1 MKFGNK
7 KQAIYTKQLKTEL
20 IKQGGTSEEEANIA
34 AKELTKVL
42 LANGDSLDLKTVK
55 NMARL
60 VMEQKQRFD
69 KEELVSVDG
78 KGVYDT
84 IIRILTKY
92 FPEYIN
98 F

>member
-20 IKQGGTSEEEANIA
+20 IKQGGISEEEANIA

-69 KEELVSVDG
+69 KEELVSVDS

-84 IIRILTKY
+84 INDVFYPQK
-92 FPEYIN
+92 
-98 F
+98 

>member
-7 KQAIYTKQLKTEL
+7 KQAIYTKQLKAEL
-20 IKQGGTSEEEANIA
+20 IKQGGVSEEEAGIA

-42 LANGDSLDLKTVK
+42 LANGDSLNLKTVK
-55 NMARL
+55 QMARL

-69 KEELVSVDG
+69 KEEVVLVDG

-84 IIRILTKY
+84 INNVFYPQK
-92 FPEYIN
+92 
-98 F
+98 

>member
-20 IKQGGTSEEEANIA
+20 IKQGGISEEEANIA

-78 KGVYDT
+78 KG
-84 IIRILTKY
+84 R
-92 FPEYIN
+92 P
-98 F
+98 

>member
-7 KQAIYTKQLKTEL
+7 KQAIYTKQLKAEL
-20 IKQGGTSEEEANIA
+20 IKQGGISEEEANIA

-42 LANGDSLDLKTVK
+42 LANGDSLNLKTVK

-69 KEELVSVDG
+69 KEELVSVNG
-78 KGVYDT
+78 EGVYDT
-84 IIRILTKY
+84 INDVFYPKK
-92 FPEYIN
+92 
-98 F
+98 